1 MATIWMTQK
10 AFRNDAISAVQIKRW
25 HNHFKDCRESVESD
39 PHSGRLATSR
49 TPEKVEHVQAAISKD
64 QQPTVQEPEADLG
77 MPNTTASEIL
87 MQDLIM
93 KYVSATFILRLL
105 LPEQKEH
112 RAAVASD
119 LIQTTTN
126 EPDFL
131 EKVITGDE
139 LWVYSCDP
147 EMKARSSQWKMPDSP
162 HLKKAW

>member
-1 MATIWMTQK
+1 MLQRRQQST
-10 AFRNDAISAVQIKRW
+10 
-25 HNHFKDCRESVESD
+25 ESD
-39 PHSGRLATSR
+39 PRSGRTSTSR

-112 RAAVASD
+112 RAAVAND
-119 LIQTTTN
+119 AGRI
-126 EPDFL
+126 
-131 EKVITGDE
+131 V
-139 LWVYSCDP
+139 
-147 EMKARSSQWKMPDSP
+147 
-162 HLKKAW
+162 